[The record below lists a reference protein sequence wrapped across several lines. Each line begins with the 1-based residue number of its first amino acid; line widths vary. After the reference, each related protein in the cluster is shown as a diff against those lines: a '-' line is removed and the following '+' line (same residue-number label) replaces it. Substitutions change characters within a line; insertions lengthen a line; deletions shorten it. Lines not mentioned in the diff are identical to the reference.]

1 MVRIQDKDGYRI
13 LIAFKFSM
21 SIEKVKASTHTHT
34 GQRNYLKLPSH
45 APGKTCRNSSMLSFG
60 WERRARES
68 LSNFQFIKFRH
79 SPGQCCNMLKVFAPG
94 IPKGGSLY
102 STQVILSMT
111 ATESTMGT
119 GCMGYD
125 VTDARYGSKQGNQ
138 QRNRTTL

>member
-1 MVRIQDKDGYRI
+1 
-13 LIAFKFSM
+13 
-21 SIEKVKASTHTHT
+21 
-34 GQRNYLKLPSH
+34 
-45 APGKTCRNSSMLSFG
+45 MLQ
-60 WERRARES
+60 ERLVETQVCWALDETRERERDRES

-79 SPGQCCNMLKVFAPG
+79 SPGQCCNMLQVFAPG

-125 VTDARYGSKQGNQ
+125 VTDARYGSKQGNP
-138 QRNRTTL
+138 LSMMCLDCGY